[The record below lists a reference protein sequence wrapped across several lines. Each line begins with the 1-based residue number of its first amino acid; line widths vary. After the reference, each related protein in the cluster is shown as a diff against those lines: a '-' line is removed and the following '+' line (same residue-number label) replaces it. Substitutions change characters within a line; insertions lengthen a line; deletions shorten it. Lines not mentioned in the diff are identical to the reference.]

1 MLRVIYK
8 TRKKTAEEET
18 SPVTY
23 APTGSGDLPFEG
35 VSGYLRLTLAHTQ
48 PVEYEQPKI
57 FFAPEFFPS
66 AFLDV

>member
-8 TRKKTAEEET
+8 TRKKSVEET
-18 SPVTY
+18 PMVTY
-23 APTGSGDLPFEG
+23 VPTGSGELPFEG
-35 VSGYLRLTLAHTQ
+35 VSGYLRLTFAHTQ
-48 PVEYEQPKI
+48 PVEYEQPRI